1 MSDDQYD
8 NDLVREGIQ
17 RFKAQEYDSAR
28 DFFERALSVADD
40 DHTRASANYY
50 LSRLTDDPA
59 QKRNY
64 LEGTLAVDMTHAEA
78 RRDLAIL
85 DGRLKP
91 GEIIDPDQIPAPLS
105 GEQAVQADRFT
116 CPKCGGRMVYSP
128 DGVSLVCE
136 YCNRRQALNVNKTGR
151 QEDFFVA
158 MANGTGFRKTMT
170 VKTFQCQGCGANF
183 LLPPSAL
190 AAICAYCG
198 SAHVIALEK
207 ERELVEPD
215 AIIPMAFD
223 QKHAAL
229 QLNHWVEGHKIL
241 AQGRILTPRGLY
253 LPAWTFDLI
262 GSVPWNGRVIRNKQE
277 LPVSGESPA
286 QFNNICIPGS
296 HKLADLLLKFVDEYE
311 LAKAPA
317 YDPRFLAGWSAEVYD
332 MAMSDAALD
341 ARQIAVERIR
351 QDIRAVNGNV
361 LDLNYSTSTISI
373 TSYRLILLP
382 IWVTDYSFED
392 KPYRV
397 VINGQTGAVHGE
409 TPNQGLKNW
418 LEGLL
423 GNK

>member
-8 NDLVREGIQ
+8 DDLVMEGIQ
-17 RFKAQEYDSAR
+17 RFKAQEYDQAR
-28 DFFERALSVADD
+28 DFFERALNVADD

-59 QKRNY
+59 QKRKY
-64 LEGTLAVDMTHAEA
+64 LEDTLAVDLTHAEA

-91 GEIIDPDQIPAPLS
+91 GEIVNPDQIPVPPT

-116 CPKCGGRMVYSP
+116 CPRCGGRMVYSP

-136 YCNRRQALNVNKTGR
+136 YCNRQQALDVNQAAR
-151 QEDFFVA
+151 EEDFFVA
-158 MANGTGFRKTMT
+158 MANGTGFRRTMT

-183 LLPPSAL
+183 ILSPSDL
-190 AAICAYCG
+190 AATCAYCG

-223 QKHAAL
+223 QEHAVV
-229 QLNHWVEGHKIL
+229 QFNHWAEGHQIHP
-241 AQGRILTPRGLY
+241 QGGISTPRGLY

-262 GSVPWNGRVIRNKQE
+262 GSVPWNGKVIRNKQE

-286 QFNNICIPGS
+286 QYNNICIPGS
-296 HKLADLLLKFVDEYE
+296 HKLADLLLKCMDEYE

-317 YDPRFLAGWSAEVYD
+317 YDPRFLAGWSAEVYEV
-332 MAMSDAALD
+332 AMSDAALD
-341 ARQIAVERIR
+341 ARQTAVARIR
-351 QDIRAVNGNV
+351 QDIRAGNGTV
-361 LDLNYSTSTISI
+361 LDLNYSTANLSI
-373 TSYRLILLP
+373 TAYRLILLP
-382 IWVTDYSFED
+382 VWVTEYSFED
-392 KPYRV
+392 RPYRV

-409 TPNQGLKNW
+409 APTQGLKDW

-423 GNK
+423 GK

>member
-8 NDLVREGIQ
+8 DDLVMEGIQ
-17 RFKAQEYDSAR
+17 RFKAQEYDQAR

-59 QKRNY
+59 QKRKY
-64 LEGTLAVDMTHAEA
+64 LEDTLAVDLTHAEA

-91 GEIIDPDQIPAPLS
+91 EEIVNPDQIPASPA

-116 CPKCGGRMVYSP
+116 CPRCGGRMVYSP

-136 YCNRRQALNVNKTGR
+136 YCNRQQALNVNQAAR
-151 QEDFFVA
+151 EEDFFVA

-183 LLPPSAL
+183 ILPPSEL

-223 QKHAAL
+223 QEHAVV
-229 QLNHWVEGHKIL
+229 QLNHWAEGHQIHP
-241 AQGRILTPRGLY
+241 QGRISTPRGLY

-262 GSVPWNGRVIRNKQE
+262 GSVPWNGKVIRNKQE

-317 YDPRFLAGWSAEVYD
+317 YDARFLAGWSAEVYE

-341 ARQIAVERIR
+341 ARQTAVVRVR
-351 QDIRAVNGNV
+351 QDIQAGNGTV
-361 LDLNYSTSTISI
+361 LDLNYSTANLSI
-373 TSYRLILLP
+373 TAYRLILLP
-382 IWVTDYSFED
+382 VWVTDYTFED

-409 TPNQGLKNW
+409 TPTQGLKDW
-418 LEGLL
+418 LVGLL
-423 GNK
+423 GK